1 MIEWFAKNPVA
12 ANLLMAA
19 IIVTGLISANRSI
32 PLEVFP
38 SFEIQA
44 VNIVTVFRGAT
55 PDAVEDGVTNRI
67 EEAVYNLEGVEQV
80 SSTSSEN
87 LSVVTVEI
95 GSKYDKRELLNNV
108 KLRVDS
114 LNSLPRAAERPVV
127 SLIRDNPEVVS
138 IAVYGETDAKSLRL
152 AADKVRDD
160 LLALPNITLARLL
173 GVSNYEIS
181 IEIKPETLRRYQLNL
196 EQIGRAIQ
204 QGSADVSA
212 GNIKSIDGE
221 LRVRTDGQAYT
232 RDDFAQIPIVFRPGS
247 DPILLQ
253 DIATIRDGFED
264 KPLAASFDQKPAIM
278 VEVRRTGDQ
287 SAIDISD
294 TVKRY
299 IDENNQHRTDG
310 ISLQY
315 WDDNARILRARI
327 ATLINS
333 GIQGGILVLL
343 LLSLFLRP
351 AIAFWVFIGVPISFM
366 GAFIFMPFVGGTF
379 NIISLFA
386 FITVLGIVVDDAIVT
401 GENIYRKMHEG
412 LDSLQASII
421 GTKQIAV
428 PVTFGILTTMV
439 AFMPMSNMGSNRMG
453 YMAAQIP
460 MVVIPVLLFSLIES
474 KFILPSHLSHIKP
487 RKDSDNLNWLSRT
500 QLKISRGFE
509 YFILNHYRPFLEKS
523 LSNKA
528 VSIASLLAVSAIV
541 FSFASLGHIRFNFV
555 PRVEAEELVFSLAM
569 PDTTSF
575 ETTDKHIQTI
585 ADEFRALQEK
595 YRNPDTGQSIIKHI
609 YTTSGSDA
617 SSVKPNVGTVHVEFY
632 GPEERH
638 IDIVPSEVA
647 NEARANIGTIPGAE
661 KLSIIAELGRAGEPI
676 NVQLS
681 GISIKEMSEV
691 GHILRDKLLE
701 YPNVFNIQDNFS
713 GGKEEL
719 DIELLPR
726 AHSLGLDL
734 ANVASQVR
742 SSVYGFEAQRIQ
754 RGRDE
759 LRVMVRLPLADRSS
773 VEDLYRLPIFVG
785 SSNQVIPLSDLAK
798 LTPVRSPTA
807 LYRINRN
814 SVVNITAD
822 VDKKKA
828 DVPAIVREL
837 DAVLKEQQQ
846 HYNGLQYAF
855 KGEAEEQAENNAGLE
870 SGAILVLLCIYALLA
885 IPFKSYLQP
894 LIVMSVIPFS
904 FVGAI
909 LGHMLVG
916 ADLSILSVVGMMALL
931 GVVINDSL
939 VLVDYINQQRA
950 KGVELFEAVLES
962 GTKRFRPVILTS
974 LTTFAGLTPLLLDS
988 STQAQFLKPMA
999 ISLGFG
1005 ILFCTVVTLILVPI
1019 NYLLGHRL
1027 KYAVLNFISPQPQEG

>member
-12 ANLLMAA
+12 ANLLMLA
-19 IIVTGLISANRSI
+19 IVLAGLVSANRSI

-44 VNIVTVFRGAT
+44 VNIVTVFPGAT
-55 PDAVEDGVTNRI
+55 PDAVEEGITNRI

-80 SSTSSEN
+80 SSRSAEN

-95 GSKYDKRELLNNV
+95 GDKYDKRELLNDV

-127 SLIRDNPEVVS
+127 SLIEDNPEVIQ
-138 IAVYGETDAKSLRL
+138 IAVSGETDPKTLRL

-160 LLALPNITLARLL
+160 LLNMPNITLAKLL

-181 IEIKPETLRRYQLNL
+181 IEIAPETLRRYQLNL
-196 EQIGRAIQ
+196 EQVGRAIQ
-204 QGSADVSA
+204 RGAVDVSA

-221 LRVRTDGQAYT
+221 LRVRTDGQAFT
-232 RDDFAQIPIVFRPGS
+232 RDEFAQIPVIFRAGS

-253 DIATIRDGFED
+253 DIATIRDDFEENPLTSTFD
-264 KPLAASFDQKPAIM
+264 KKPTIM
-278 VEVRRTGDQ
+278 IEVRRTGDQ
-287 SAIDISD
+287 SALDVSE
-294 TVKRY
+294 TVKEY
-299 IDENNQHRTDG
+299 IKQSNQYRTDG
-310 ISLQY
+310 IELAY
-315 WDDNARILRARI
+315 WDDNARILKARI
-327 ATLINS
+327 STLINS

-366 GAFIFMPFVGGTF
+366 GAFIFMPYVGGTF

-401 GENIYRKMHEG
+401 GENIYRKMHDG
-412 LDSLQASII
+412 LDSLQASIV
-421 GTKQIAV
+421 GTKQIAL

-439 AFMPMSNMGSNRMG
+439 AFLPMANMGANRMG
-453 YMAAQIP
+453 YLAAQIP
-460 MVVIPVLLFSLIES
+460 MVVIPVLFFSLVES
-474 KFILPSHLSHIKP
+474 KLILPSHLSHIKP
-487 RKDSDNLNWLSRT
+487 RKDSDKLNWLSRT
-500 QLKISRGFE
+500 QQKISRGFE
-509 YFILNHYRPFLEKS
+509 SFTTQHYQPFLEKC
-523 LSNKA
+523 LSNK
-528 VSIASLLAVSAIV
+528 SISVASLLAVAAV
-541 FSFASLGHIRFNFV
+541 VTAFANFGHIRFNFV
-555 PRVEAEELVFSLAM
+555 PRVEAEEVVFALAM

-575 ETTDKHIQTI
+575 ATTDKHIQDI
-585 ADEFRALQEK
+585 ASHFRELQDK
-595 YRNPDTGQSIIKHI
+595 YRDPDTGKSIIKHI
-609 YTTSGSDA
+609 YTTSGSDGA
-617 SSVKPNVGTVHVEFY
+617 TVKPNVGTVNIEFL

-638 IDIVPSEVA
+638 LDILPSEVA
-647 NEARANIGTIPGAE
+647 NEARAKVGDIPGAE

-681 GISIKEMSEV
+681 GIPIKQMSEV
-691 GHILRDKLLE
+691 GHLLRDKLLQ

-726 AHSLGLDL
+726 AHALGLDL
-734 ANVASQVR
+734 ATVASQIR
-742 SSVYGFEAQRIQ
+742 SSVYGYEAQRIQ

-759 LRVMVRLPLADRSS
+759 VKVMVRLPIEDRSS

-785 SSNQVIPLSDLAK
+785 KNNQAIPLSDLAK

-807 LYRINRN
+807 LYRLNRN

-837 DAVLKEQQQ
+837 DQFLREQQQ
-846 HYNGLQYAF
+846 NYNGLQFAF

-870 SGAILVLLCIYALLA
+870 SGAILVILCIYALLA

-909 LGHMLVG
+909 LGHILVG
-916 ADLSILSVVGMMALL
+916 ADLSILSMVGMMALL

-950 KGVELFEAVLES
+950 KGLELFQAVLES

-1005 ILFCTVVTLILVPI
+1005 ILFCTVITLILVPI
-1019 NYLLGHRL
+1019 TYLLGYQL
-1027 KYAVLNFISPQPQEG
+1027 KHGVVDFYNSLREA